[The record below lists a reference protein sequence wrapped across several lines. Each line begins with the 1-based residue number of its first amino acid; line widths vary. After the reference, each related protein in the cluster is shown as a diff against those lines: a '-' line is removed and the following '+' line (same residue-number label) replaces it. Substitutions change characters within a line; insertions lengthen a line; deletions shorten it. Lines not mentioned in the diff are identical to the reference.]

1 MAIAPSNPNTLYVGM
16 AEQRVNYRA
25 GLVGIWRTDNAWA
38 ATPTWTQLPN
48 PPVYNDFSYSPRF
61 WYHFYLLADPA
72 DANALYLTE
81 LDVWR
86 YTGSWSSIAGITSYY
101 NGLSYNLNLHPDN
114 HVLAW
119 VIGGANNK
127 RLLLGNDGGV
137 WLSDSPVPGTWHNLN
152 NGLAITQIY
161 RGAVDPRPDSPLAL
175 AGTQDNGTPV
185 NNGSPGWPLFELGDG
200 GDCAISVANP
210 DTDWAVSY
218 DVQYGSSD
226 IFRTLS
232 GGKPDQFV
240 GGDLN
245 FYLLPDYQ
253 QFYVHF
259 EKSPRND
266 DLVIAGTARLW
277 RCDNFFSGTTP
288 SWSPNGPT
296 MSDATGVS
304 VPISAMGFA
313 PTDTSG
319 QIYAF
324 GTEDGQML
332 ITTNGGGSW
341 NNLDP
346 ANAVPGR
353 YISGLAFSPADPN
366 VLYVTLSGF
375 DEGTPGQP
383 GHLFKTSNA
392 LALAPAWVN
401 VSPPVDL
408 PLNCLAIA
416 PNDATNIFVGSD
428 IGVWN
433 TSNGGSSWIH
443 YGPGSGMPNVAV
455 YDLRM
460 NSASQPTAF
469 THGRS
474 AYAYEQVSIP
484 ILVLL
489 GHFKCLACPPAPC
502 FQCPPDSYWLNP
514 GDLVSVEFPLQN
526 ISPVDAV
533 NLSATMLATA
543 QITPVTGKQS
553 YGAIGANGGVVSRAF
568 QFIAN
573 YGPAGGG
580 PAGSPGPDGPIP
592 GCGSTVPVT
601 LQLQDGTNSLGTVT
615 VSFKL
620 GTLNRPLAESFDE
633 MPGPVLPPGWQSV
646 ISGADQPWLM
656 TTNPPPNAPGTEGED
671 AAPSVGPANVSVF
684 TPDTVGIGQ
693 SSLLSPPF
701 PVATAQAQLY
711 FQQAFSVSNGYDGC
725 ILEIALG
732 AQPFQEITQA
742 GGSFARDGYNS
753 RVNDFNPL
761 GPRPAWSGDSGG
773 WLPVYVNLPAA
784 AAGQTVQLR
793 WHFANSR
800 GQTNGFWFVDA
811 AQVTE
816 PLCQPPVSNP
826 VILKPAMEG
835 DSFTFSIN
843 TVTSRTYV
851 VEYKTNLTDNGWQ
864 FFQSFSGS
872 GAAQTVAVPATS
884 NRQAFYRFRVQ

>member
-1 MAIAPSNPNTLYVGM
+1 
-16 AEQRVNYRA
+16 
-25 GLVGIWRTDNAWA
+25 
-38 ATPTWTQLPN
+38 
-48 PPVYNDFSYSPRF
+48 
-61 WYHFYLLADPA
+61 
-72 DANALYLTE
+72 
-81 LDVWR
+81 
-86 YTGSWSSIAGITSYY
+86 
-101 NGLSYNLNLHPDN
+101 
-114 HVLAW
+114 
-119 VIGGANNK
+119 
-127 RLLLGNDGGV
+127 
-137 WLSDSPVPGTWHNLN
+137 
-152 NGLAITQIY
+152 
-161 RGAVDPRPDSPLAL
+161 
-175 AGTQDNGTPV
+175 
-185 NNGSPGWPLFELGDG
+185 
-200 GDCAISVANP
+200 
-210 DTDWAVSY
+210 VSY
-218 DVQYGSSD
+218 DVQDGSSD

-240 GGDLN
+240 GSDLD
-245 FYLLPDYQ
+245 FDLLPDYQ

-288 SWSPNGPT
+288 SWAPNGPT
-296 MSDATGVS
+296 MSDAAGAP

-319 QIYAF
+319 QIYAL

-341 NNLDP
+341 NKLDP

-353 YISGLAFSPADPN
+353 YISGLAFSPADPK

-392 LALAPAWVN
+392 LALAPTWVN
-401 VSPPVDL
+401 VSPPVNL

-416 PNDATNIFVGSD
+416 PNNAANIFVGSD

-433 TSNGGSSWIH
+433 TSNGGSSWLH
-443 YGPGSGMPNVAV
+443 YGPASGMPNVAV

-460 NSASQPTAF
+460 NSASLPTAF

-474 AYAYEQVSIP
+474 AYAFEPVSIP
-484 ILVLL
+484 ILVILDR
-489 GHFKCLACPPAPC
+489 FKCLACPPAPC
-502 FQCPPDSYWLNP
+502 FQCPPDSDWLNP
-514 GDLVSVEFPLQN
+514 GDLVTVEFPLQN
-526 ISPVDAV
+526 ISPVDTL
-533 NLSATMLATA
+533 NLSATMLASA
-543 QITPVTGKQS
+543 QITPVTGTQS
-553 YGAIGANGGVVSRAF
+553 YGSISANGGVASRAF

-592 GCGSTVPVT
+592 GCGSMVQVT
-601 LQLQDGTNSLGTVT
+601 LQLQDGSNRLGTVT
-615 VSFKL
+615 APFKL
-620 GTLNRPLAESFDE
+620 GALNRPLAESFDE
-633 MPGPVLPPGWQSV
+633 TPAPVLPPGWRSD
-646 ISGADQPWLM
+646 ISGADQPWTM

-671 AAPSVGPANVSVF
+671 AAPLVGPANVSVF
-684 TPDTVGIGQ
+684 IPDTLGIGQ

-711 FQQAFSVSNGYDGC
+711 FLQAFSVSNGYDGC
-725 ILEIALG
+725 VLEIALG
-732 AQPFQEITQA
+732 TQPFQDITQA

-753 RVNDFNPL
+753 RLNDFNPL
-761 GPRPAWSGDSGG
+761 GLRPAWSGDSGG

-800 GQTNGFWFVDA
+800 GKTNGFWFVDA

-816 PLCQPPVSNP
+816 PLCLPPVSNP
-826 VILKPAMEG
+826 VILNPALEG
-835 DSFTFSIN
+835 GSFTFSIN

-864 FFQSFSGS
+864 LFQSFSGS
-872 GAAQTVAVPATS
+872 GVVQTVAVPATS